1 MTADATST
9 PIAEVNPARPP
20 KHAGTPT
27 GDAALASEASTTSVA
42 TMRSYDSG
50 MLSTSSSSAALDAPS
65 AEDVETARLVEECAE
80 AHERIQSAYAALWGR
95 LPLLQPV
102 DGGKR
107 EETGKALDGFYARA
121 CEAAPYTDTIAMPGN
136 APASP
141 GSTSSAGKPTSGE
154 MLRENWEYLKA
165 LDRQL
170 CNSVASFAGK
180 DVSFSY
186 SGAYEVAREWN
197 GTVLEFRAPKPI
209 LKSRKGLTKEQ
220 YGALIG
226 VSQWIRGAV
235 EGAMRVLLLSLEAM
249 ETPHLWQK
257 SLTGTAMEQI
267 GLSLYN
273 ELSVDEKFNPEA
285 LADREYFFGA
295 DYADEKVKTSMEAS
309 AVLDLLEKAEAI
321 WNAKLRDQQVVDSLQ
336 SVKGWGY
343 GVRSKALSKRIRNSS
358 SYRRTIYAR
367 YPDVELTSLQQ
378 MKIKTNADLALSSL
392 ASYASALIKVA
403 SSLRDRAMDVVDAHH
418 RILDEENPLRK
429 RPKSIGFMEYM
440 LQGASKTREF
450 AYEFTKSIE
459 KSLDDSLSLV
469 GAGGNVRG
477 CCVAMPNPSVIANRA
492 PAAIH
497 YVSESDS
504 DDDP

>member
-9 PIAEVNPARPP
+9 PIAELNPARPP

-27 GDAALASEASTTSVA
+27 GGALVAEASTTSVA

-50 MLSTSSSSAALDAPS
+50 LLSTSSSLAALDAPN
-65 AEDVETARLVEECAE
+65 AEDVEKARLVEECTE

-95 LPLLQPV
+95 VPLLQPV

-107 EETGKALDGFYARA
+107 EETAKALDGFYARA

-170 CNSVASFAGK
+170 CNSVSSFVGK

-249 ETPHLWQK
+249 EMPHLWQK
-257 SLTGTAMEQI
+257 LLTGTAMEQI

-295 DYADEKVKTSMEAS
+295 DYADEKVKTTMEAS

-336 SVKGWGY
+336 SVKGWG
-343 GVRSKALSKRIRNSS
+343 
-358 SYRRTIYAR
+358 
-367 YPDVELTSLQQ
+367 
-378 MKIKTNADLALSSL
+378 
-392 ASYASALIKVA
+392 
-403 SSLRDRAMDVVDAHH
+403 
-418 RILDEENPLRK
+418 
-429 RPKSIGFMEYM
+429 
-440 LQGASKTREF
+440 
-450 AYEFTKSIE
+450 
-459 KSLDDSLSLV
+459 
-469 GAGGNVRG
+469 
-477 CCVAMPNPSVIANRA
+477 
-492 PAAIH
+492 
-497 YVSESDS
+497 
-504 DDDP
+504 